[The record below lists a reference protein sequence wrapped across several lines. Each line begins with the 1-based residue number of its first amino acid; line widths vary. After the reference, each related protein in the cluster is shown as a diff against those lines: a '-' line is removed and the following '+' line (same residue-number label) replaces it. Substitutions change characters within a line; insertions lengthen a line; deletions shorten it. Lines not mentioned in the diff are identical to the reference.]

1 MNVLKEKSVAAQKR
15 QHETAVRQIEKAVGA
30 VLPGGIL
37 QERQLSIIPFLNKY
51 GPDVIRWL
59 EHNVEIAGFKHQILM
74 R

>member
-1 MNVLKEKSVAAQKR
+1 ML
-15 QHETAVRQIEKAVGA
+15 
-30 VLPGGIL
+30 
-37 QERQLSIIPFLNKY
+37 PFLNKY